1 MSTIQT
7 MNIDQKLHL
16 FDDKIIHW
24 MRRISVPFARASF
37 FVVYFWF
44 GILKVIG
51 TSPAN
56 GLVEQLL
63 NVTMPWIPF
72 TTFIVVFGVF
82 EMVIGI
88 LFLRKGAERLAIFLL
103 FAHMIMTILPLI
115 LLPEITWQSAW
126 TPTMEAQYII
136 KNLVFIAMGMGM
148 LAHLHPLK
156 K

>member
-1 MSTIQT
+1 

-24 MRRISVPFARASF
+24 MRKISVPFARVGF
-37 FVVYFWF
+37 FLVYFWF

-56 GLVEQLL
+56 GLVNELL
-63 NVTMPWIPF
+63 QATMPWIPF
-72 TTFIVVFGVF
+72 ATFIVVFGVF

-88 LFLRKGAERLAIFLL
+88 LFLKKGAERLSIFLL
-103 FAHMIMTILPLI
+103 LAHMVMTFLPLA
-115 LLPEITWQSAW
+115 LLPEIAWQGPW
-126 TPTMEAQYII
+126 TPTIEGQYII
-136 KNLVFIAMGMGM
+136 KNVIFIAMGMGL

>member
-1 MSTIQT
+1 MRKAST
-7 MNIDQKLHL
+7 
-16 FDDKIIHW
+16 
-24 MRRISVPFARASF
+24 PFARAAF
-37 FVVYFWF
+37 FIVFFWF

-56 GLVEQLL
+56 GLVESLL
-63 NVTMPWIPF
+63 GATMPWIPF
-72 TTFIVVFGVF
+72 ATFIVVFGVF

-103 FAHMIMTILPLI
+103 FAHMIMTFLPLV
-115 LLPEITWQSAW
+115 LLPEIAWQGSW
-126 TPTMEAQYII
+126 TPAMEGQYII
-136 KNLVFIAMGMGM
+136 KNVVFIAMGMGI

>member
-1 MSTIQT
+1 
-7 MNIDQKLHL
+7 MNIDEKLHL

-24 MRRISVPFARASF
+24 MRKVSTPFGRLAMF
-37 FVVYFWF
+37 IVFFWF

-56 GLVEQLL
+56 PLVESLL
-63 NVTMPWIPF
+63 GVTMPWIPF
-72 TTFIVVFGVF
+72 ATFIVVFGVF

-88 LFLRKGAERLAIFLL
+88 LFLKKGAERLAIFLL
-103 FAHMIMTILPLI
+103 FLHMIMTLLPLV
-115 LLPEITWQSAW
+115 LLPGVAWQGLL
-126 TPTMEAQYII
+126 TPAMEGQYII
-136 KNLVFIAMGMGM
+136 KNLVFIAFAMGM